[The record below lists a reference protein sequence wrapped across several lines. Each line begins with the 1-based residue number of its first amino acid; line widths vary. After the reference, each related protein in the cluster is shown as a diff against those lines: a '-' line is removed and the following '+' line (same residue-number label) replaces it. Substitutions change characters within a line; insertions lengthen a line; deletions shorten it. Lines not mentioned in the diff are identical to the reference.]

1 MEQIDKKGKGVKV
14 GEQVQV
20 VKVNIDM
27 TEERL
32 LQFNQDDKVRLEWD
46 EAEFRELGEVIER
59 QLSYDNLKSYL
70 IVKQKV
76 VDKAKVA
83 VETITGFEPA
93 KLQLQDWATYRL
105 KIRERK
111 GWHPYWAS
119 PGADFDMRMALGF
132 YKQVRKHKVDAL
144 DKDLEPNVKAGEEM
158 GEVLK
163 LLDGE
168 NKVEL
173 IAMECPEDFYQEV
186 IDDMSRQSTA
196 RFRNQNEN
204 FASTIEEE
212 INTRVPKDHRMKVF
226 GEGDREIKV

>member
-1 MEQIDKKGKGVKV
+1 MDQIDKKGKSVKV
-14 GEQVQV
+14 DEQVQV

-70 IVKQKV
+70 IVKQNV
-76 VDKAKVA
+76 ARKAKVA

-132 YKQVRKHKVDAL
+132 YKQVRKHNVDGQ
-144 DKDLEPNVKAGEEM
+144 DKDLEPTVAPGQET

-173 IAMECPEDFYQEV
+173 IAMECPEEFYQEV
-186 IDDMSRQSTA
+186 VRDMSSQSVA
-196 RFRNQNEN
+196 RFKNQNES

-226 GEGDREIKV
+226 GDGDREIKV

>member
-1 MEQIDKKGKGVKV
+1 MKDDKKGQGVLDS
-14 GEQVQV
+14 GQVQSV
-20 VKVNIDM
+20 QVTIDM

-32 LQFNQDDKVRLEWD
+32 LQFNQDEKVRLVWD
-46 EAEFRELGEVIER
+46 EDGFRELGEVIER

-76 VDKAKVA
+76 EAKAKKA

-119 PGADFDMRMALGF
+119 PGADFDMRMALGV
-132 YKQVRKHKVDAL
+132 YKQVRKHKVDGQ
-144 DKDLEPNVKAGEEM
+144 DKDLEPDVKAGEET

-163 LLDGE
+163 LLDGD

-173 IAMECPEDFYQEV
+173 VAMECRQEFYEEV
-186 IDDMSRQSTA
+186 VSDMSKQSVA
-196 RFRNQNEN
+196 RFTNQNES

-212 INTRVPKDHRMKVF
+212 INVRVPKDHRMKVY